1 MILRIKWSFN
11 TTKVKVLEIREI
23 SYKYHKT
30 NPTPNKNK
38 KKKKIILIH
47 KSASLHV

>member
-1 MILRIKWSFN
+1 MVLYYY
-11 TTKVKVLEIREI
+11 KVKVLEIREI

-30 NPTPNKNK
+30 NPTLNKN

-47 KSASLHV
+47 KSASL